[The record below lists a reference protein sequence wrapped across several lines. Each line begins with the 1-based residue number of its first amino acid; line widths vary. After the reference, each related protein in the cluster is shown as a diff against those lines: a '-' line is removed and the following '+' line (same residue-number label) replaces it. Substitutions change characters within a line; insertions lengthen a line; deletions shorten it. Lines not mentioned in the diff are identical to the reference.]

1 MFRLLFSLFS
11 LHLLLLLLLSPAL
24 SLSSDPP
31 SKSFLSLLKS
41 HLQSLRSSYTYGH
54 IICYESSG
62 SLTSLLHSHPGVTS
76 WNLITSSPIHSQSLH
91 TLYSSNSKVAVKTLY
106 PDFSPWGSSPLNLST
121 EPGTFT
127 EYSSYIL
134 ESLYFSSHN
143 PSEPYHVILAGHA
156 RVDTAVAFLPLLYRT
171 DGRLIMNDFEGCDE
185 SLLQFYDLVKRDNEG
200 NVVLKP
206 KSKEEYRIIKD
217 KMTYEWCFDY
227 VDGTKVIQVE
237 EGPMDA
243 EGVVERFA
251 EHVGCTD
258 FEKGFFCENG
268 EGGKKVNCLSCYAGF
283 MGISKRGFWVIAGL
297 EKILADKEK
306 EL

>member
-1 MFRLLFSLFS
+1 
-11 LHLLLLLLLSPAL
+11 
-24 SLSSDPP
+24 
-31 SKSFLSLLKS
+31 
-41 HLQSLRSSYTYGH
+41 
-54 IICYESSG
+54 
-62 SLTSLLHSHPGVTS
+62 
-76 WNLITSSPIHSQSLH
+76 
-91 TLYSSNSKVAVKTLY
+91 
-106 PDFSPWGSSPLNLST
+106 
-121 EPGTFT
+121 
-127 EYSSYIL
+127 
-134 ESLYFSSHN
+134 
-143 PSEPYHVILAGHA
+143 
-156 RVDTAVAFLPLLYRT
+156 
-171 DGRLIMNDFEGCDE
+171 MNDFEGCDE